1 MVQEWQS
8 VIRVLLVIARLN
20 IGGPAPHVTDLA
32 KGLNPVRFQTR
43 LVTGQV
49 GANEGDM
56 SDLARGLDCQIIP
69 ELGRDL
75 APLADAVTLIKLSGL
90 IRRYRP
96 HIVHTHTA
104 KAGAVGRV
112 AARLA
117 GVPVVVHTFHGHT
130 FRGYWGRLGS
140 QLAVT
145 TERALALFADR
156 LIAVSDRVR
165 DDLIE
170 FRIAPP
176 KKIVTVPLGLDL
188 APFTAVARS
197 PDDSGPTIGIIGR
210 LAPIKNH
217 RLFLDMAR
225 RLIADGFAGR
235 FVIVGDG
242 ELRATLE
249 REAADLGS
257 RVLFTGW
264 RRDLPQTY
272 AGLDVIVNTSLNEGT
287 PVALIEAM
295 AAGVPVVATAVGG
308 VPDVVRH
315 GETGWLAPS
324 GDAAALADCVKSALS
339 DNRQIV
345 SRARDE
351 VLRRYSRERLI
362 EDVERLY
369 ESLLENL
376 KSPIPNSK

>member
-1 MVQEWQS
+1 M
-8 VIRVLLVIARLN
+8 IRVLLVIARLN

-43 LVTGQV
+43 LVTGQIS
-49 GANEGDM
+49 ASEGDM
-56 SDLARGLDCQIIP
+56 SDLARGLDWQVIP

-75 APLADAVTLIKLSGL
+75 APLADAVTLLKLGSL

-140 QLAVT
+140 RLAVT

-188 APFTAVARS
+188 APFTAVART
-197 PDDSGPTIGIIGR
+197 PGDSGPTIGIIGR
-210 LAPIKNH
+210 LVPIKNH

-225 RLIADGFAGR
+225 RLIADGFVGR

-249 REAADLGS
+249 REAADLGNRIS
-257 RVLFTGW
+257 FTGW

-272 AGLDVIVNTSLNEGT
+272 AALDVVVNTSLNEGT

-295 AAGVPVVATAVGG
+295 AAGIPVVATAVGG

-324 GDAAALADCVKSALS
+324 GDAAALADSVKLALTGG
-339 DNRQIV
+339 DRLV
-345 SRARDE
+345 ARARAE
-351 VLRRYSRERLI
+351 VLQRFSKERLVT
-362 EDVERLY
+362 DMERLY
-369 ESLLENL
+369 DSLLQE
-376 KSPIPNSK
+376 KGQTSNSTRSVQTPT